1 MDPGMRIA
9 LDVAE
14 GPLVRFALALAL
26 LGLLRILLLALADVV
41 GGWLTS
47 ADRGE
52 FWRKVRQRLVW
63 QFAPT
68 LVVDAA
74 RPFRSR
80 RLYAYHLTLCGLS
93 LLFRLGVVLVP
104 TFMAA
109 HVYLFERG
117 FGWAWPA
124 LPGRV
129 ADTCAV
135 LTITLGFVL
144 FLGRLYSPLLR
155 AVEPAWTF
163 FKPLILLAP
172 FLTGVLARHPLWSP
186 LGYHTTLL
194 LHVLSAAVVLAL
206 VPFARLLSCVHTRV
220 TQVVPEAGW
229 RPEPPPPPF
238 EAAARYLTT

>member
-1 MDPGMRIA
+1 MDPGMRVA
-9 LDVAE
+9 LDVAQ
-14 GPLVRFALALAL
+14 GPLVRFALALAI
-26 LGLLRILLLALADVV
+26 LGVLRTLLLALADLV
-41 GGWLTS
+41 GGWLTCT
-47 ADRGE
+47 DRGE

-63 QFAPT
+63 QVAPT
-68 LVVDAA
+68 LVADEA

-80 RLYAYHLTLCGLS
+80 GLYAYHLALCGVS

-104 TFMAA
+104 TFMVA

-117 FGWAWPA
+117 LGLAWPA

-129 ADTCAV
+129 ADACAV

-163 FKPLILLAP
+163 FKPLILLVP
-172 FLTGVLARHPLWSP
+172 FFTGVLARHPTWSP
-186 LGYHTTLL
+186 LDYHTTLL
-194 LHVLSAAVVLAL
+194 LHVLSAVVVLAL
-206 VPFARLLSCVHTRV
+206 VPFARLLSYTHTRI
-220 TQVVPEAGW
+220 TTIVPGAGW
-229 RPEPPPPPF
+229 RPEPPPRPS